1 MSPRGR
7 RSSGARLL
15 RRVAYLFRRVINYV
29 IRRRRRRRF
38 FLLFS
43 STFRPKGNCYQNTEY
58 RLSLLVV
65 RKFSRPD
72 IFVERKL
79 WHVENANRF
88 SLRERE
94 AEHPVTSQCASRD
107 RGEWDWVYYSSN
119 KLLYLIC
126 RKVYGATDDTSSS
139 WLNGKLFSFFFFLK
153 RVSLLLVDS
162 DLIVRLQPPLPLS
175 LKLWM
180 SRHDKSCWNNCA
192 AHSLSAAWV
201 EMSDFPRNCNTG
213 WIGAVRDRD
222 RF

>member
-139 WLNGKLFSFFFFLK
+139 WLNGKLFSFFFFEK
-153 RVSLLLVDS
+153 SLPPFSWLWFDRS
-162 DLIVRLQPPLPLS
+162 SPTAPAIIIEIVNEQTR
-175 LKLWM
+175 
-180 SRHDKSCWNNCA
+180 
-192 AHSLSAAWV
+192 
-201 EMSDFPRNCNTG
+201 
-213 WIGAVRDRD
+213 
-222 RF
+222 

>member
-1 MSPRGR
+1 MWRVFISFKNIQSVYIIVSPRGR

-139 WLNGKLFSFFFFLK
+139 WLNGKLFSFFFFFEK
-153 RVSLLLVDS
+153 SLPPFSWLWFDRS
-162 DLIVRLQPPLPLS
+162 SPTAPAIIIEIVNEQTR
-175 LKLWM
+175 
-180 SRHDKSCWNNCA
+180 
-192 AHSLSAAWV
+192 
-201 EMSDFPRNCNTG
+201 
-213 WIGAVRDRD
+213 
-222 RF
+222 

>member
-1 MSPRGR
+1 MWRVFISLKIIQSVYIIVSPRGR

-139 WLNGKLFSFFFFLK
+139 WLNGKLFSFFFEKSPPPFSWLWFD
-153 RVSLLLVDS
+153 RSS
-162 DLIVRLQPPLPLS
+162 PTAPAIIIEIVNEQTR
-175 LKLWM
+175 
-180 SRHDKSCWNNCA
+180 
-192 AHSLSAAWV
+192 
-201 EMSDFPRNCNTG
+201 
-213 WIGAVRDRD
+213 
-222 RF
+222 

>member
-1 MSPRGR
+1 MTRLKAPNNTPRCGHLAAVALRREPLRQQVHRTHRVLRLFLYMWRVFISLKNIQSVYIIVSPRGR

-107 RGEWDWVYYSSN
+107 RGEWD
-119 KLLYLIC
+119 
-126 RKVYGATDDTSSS
+126 
-139 WLNGKLFSFFFFLK
+139 
-153 RVSLLLVDS
+153 
-162 DLIVRLQPPLPLS
+162 
-175 LKLWM
+175 
-180 SRHDKSCWNNCA
+180 
-192 AHSLSAAWV
+192 
-201 EMSDFPRNCNTG
+201 
-213 WIGAVRDRD
+213 
-222 RF
+222 